1 MAFACLPLIS
11 TIICSFPQM
20 SILIHTTHLLCKLF
34 HMNNYTEDHCS
45 ICELSSGKPCKH
57 PIALVVRATY
67 GVDILIVILTISF
80 MEKKLFL
87 VKIHMLQSARTVATV
102 YAYLKKNRHS
112 DQIWL
117 FVSQLLYVSV
127 RLHISMNTLR
137 SCMFINTN
145 GTIFWCTIFAIRQST
160 SLQW

>member
-1 MAFACLPLIS
+1 
-11 TIICSFPQM
+11 
-20 SILIHTTHLLCKLF
+20 
-34 HMNNYTEDHCS
+34 MNNYTEDHCS

-102 YAYLKKNRHS
+102 YAYLKKIAIVTKFGCLSLNC
-112 DQIWL
+112 
-117 FVSQLLYVSV
+117 
-127 RLHISMNTLR
+127 
-137 SCMFINTN
+137 CMFQGVYIS
-145 GTIFWCTIFAIRQST
+145 Q
-160 SLQW
+160 